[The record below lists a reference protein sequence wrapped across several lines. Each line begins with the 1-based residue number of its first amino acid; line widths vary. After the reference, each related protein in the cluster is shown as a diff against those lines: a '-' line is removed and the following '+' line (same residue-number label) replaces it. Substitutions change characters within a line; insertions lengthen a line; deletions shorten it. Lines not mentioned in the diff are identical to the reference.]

1 MENAS
6 RFPQPT
12 TATASIDLSH
22 ICLNHYTGLPA
33 IPLGTQRRRRLAAER
48 SAPGMRGCPDGPWTD
63 GSRIWPFFASARRSF
78 LLRLLLDAAS
88 ALTKLASRGPR
99 PWNRT
104 EREVGTPFAENG
116 KRTGWEVICY
126 ALRPHCDVSFL
137 GSRARVRLFVYNCG
151 IMNKRLL
158 RRDEV
163 MDLLQISEATLYRW
177 QREGIIPQPV
187 SLGPRSK
194 RWPRDEIEAFIA
206 AKQHK
211 RDIELDQD

>member
-1 MENAS
+1 M
-6 RFPQPT
+6 
-12 TATASIDLSH
+12 
-22 ICLNHYTGLPA
+22 
-33 IPLGTQRRRRLAAER
+33 RR
-48 SAPGMRGCPDGPWTD
+48 CPDGPWTD
-63 GSRIWPFFASARRSF
+63 GSRVWPFFASARRSP
-78 LLRLLLDAAS
+78 LLRLLLDVAS
-88 ALTKLASRGPR
+88 AQPKPVSRGPR

-104 EREVGTPFAENG
+104 EREVGRPFAETG
-116 KRTGWEVICY
+116 SVRAGWEFICY
-126 ALRPHCDVSFL
+126 ASSPHCDVSFL
-137 GSRARVRLFVYNCG
+137 GLRARVRLFVYNCW
-151 IMNKRLL
+151 IMNRRLL

-177 QREGIIPQPV
+177 QREGLIPQPV